1 MILNINDALTHKTT
15 DANFEVQEYGAYYN
29 IKRDPSGLGQR
40 IPNKKVLLREDTEQY
55 LATVG
60 YKYSVI
66 QNKDLLDSVH
76 MNLREAFGKGITGF
90 ADNEVDVKVSTK
102 NAGVKTY
109 IEYSFPDM
117 AESIETTNGHKTTM
131 RFRTIIENSFDSFGS
146 VKLYTGNIDMYCTNG
161 MIVGEYALIR
171 QRHRGKIDIPSFADK
186 LRVAMEQYTKN
197 SVMYQKM
204 AQTSLVGSPYQAMNM
219 TLIERIVYGED
230 EAKYPE
236 NRKLSTHV
244 RDLVWSEMLDRGDNV
259 YSIMSALTSYAK
271 NGINYN
277 SSTPTQ
283 RYQREQK
290 VNKWMQTPAW
300 NEMLDHFDLKQAA

>member
-1 MILNINDALTHKTT
+1 MIDALTHKTT
-15 DANFEVQEYGAYYN
+15 DANFTVKEYSAYYEG
-29 IKRDPSGLGQR
+29 KYKHFPMYVPD
-40 IPNKKVLLREDTEQY
+40 KKVLLREDTNQY

-60 YKYSVI
+60 NKYSVI

-76 MNLREAFGKGITGF
+76 TNLREAFGKGITGF
-90 ADNEVDVKVSTK
+90 TGNEVDVKVSTK
-102 NAGVKTY
+102 NTGVKTY

-117 AESIETTNGHKTTM
+117 TESIETTNGHKTTM

-171 QRHRGKIDIPSFADK
+171 QRHRGEIDIPSFADK

-197 SVMYQKM
+197 SVLYQKM
-204 AQTSLVGSPYQAMNM
+204 AQTSLVGSPYWMSEQSDE
-219 TLIERIVYGED
+219 LIERIVYGED
-230 EAKYPE
+230 EEKYPE

-244 RDLVWSEMLDRGDNV
+244 WLNVWSEILNRGDNV

-271 NGINYN
+271 NGINN
-277 SSTPTQ
+277 KPSTPTQ
-283 RYQREQK
+283 QYQREQK

>member
-1 MILNINDALTHKTT
+1 MLDALTHKTT
-15 DANFEVQEYGAYYN
+15 DANFYVESKPVYYWAETHGYRP
-29 IKRDPSGLGQR
+29 ICQY
-40 IPNKKVLLREDTEQY
+40 ITNKKVLLREDTEQY

-60 YKYSVI
+60 DKYSVI
-66 QNKDLLDSVH
+66 QNNDLLDSVH
-76 MNLREAFGKGITGF
+76 TNLREAFGKGITGF

-131 RFRTIIENSFDSFGS
+131 RFRTIIENSFDSSGS

-161 MIVGEYALIR
+161 MIVGEYALIQ

-197 SVMYQKM
+197 IVLYQQM
-204 AQTSLVGSPYQAMNM
+204 AQTELHHTPYEMKSKLLD
-219 TLIERIVYGED
+219 TIIYGED
-230 EAKYPE
+230 EEKRPE
-236 NRKLSTHV
+236 TSRLSNHIWRLA
-244 RDLVWSEMLDRGDNV
+244 RDEKVKRGDNI

-271 NGINYN
+271 NGINN
-277 SSTPTQ
+277 KPSTPTQ

-300 NEMLDHFDLKQAA
+300 NEMLDYFDLKRAA

>member
-1 MILNINDALTHKTT
+1 MIDALTYKTT
-15 DANFEVQEYGAYYN
+15 DANFYVESKDVYYMADEEFAN
-29 IKRDPSGLGQR
+29 

-60 YKYSVI
+60 NKYTVI

-76 MNLREAFGKGITGF
+76 TNLREAFGKGITGF
-90 ADNEVDVKVSTK
+90 ANNEVDVKVSTK
-102 NAGVKTY
+102 NAVVKTY

-117 AESIETTNGHKTTM
+117 TESIETTNGHKTTM
-131 RFRTIIENSFDSFGS
+131 RFRTIIENSFDSSGS

-171 QRHRGKIDIPSFADK
+171 QRHRGEIDIPSFADK

-204 AQTSLVGSPYQAMNM
+204 AQTGLVGSPYWMSDQTMQF
-219 TLIERIVYGED
+219 IERIVYGED
-230 EAKYPE
+230 EEKYPE

-244 RDLVWSEMLDRGDNV
+244 WDLVWSEMLDRGDNV

-271 NGINYN
+271 NGINN
-277 SSTPTQ
+277 KPSTPTQ

-300 NEMLDHFDLKQAA
+300 NEMLDYFDLKQAA

>member
-1 MILNINDALTHKTT
+1 MIDALTYKTT
-15 DANFEVQEYGAYYN
+15 DANFYVESKDVYYMADEEFAN
-29 IKRDPSGLGQR
+29 

-60 YKYSVI
+60 NKYTVI

-76 MNLREAFGKGITGF
+76 TNLREAFGKGITGF
-90 ADNEVDVKVSTK
+90 ANNEVDVKVSTK

-117 AESIETTNGHKTTM
+117 TESIETTNGHKTTM
-131 RFRTIIENSFDSFGS
+131 RFRTIIENSFDSSGS

-171 QRHRGKIDIPSFADK
+171 QRHRGEIDIPSFADK

-204 AQTSLVGSPYQAMNM
+204 AQTGLVGSPYWMSDQTMQF
-219 TLIERIVYGED
+219 IERIVYGED
-230 EAKYPE
+230 EEKYPE
-236 NRKLSTHV
+236 KRKLSTHV
-244 RDLVWSEMLDRGDNV
+244 WDLVWSEMLDRGDNV

-271 NGINYN
+271 NGINN
-277 SSTPTQ
+277 KPSTPTQ

-300 NEMLDHFDLKQAA
+300 NEMLDYFDLKQAA

>member
-1 MILNINDALTHKTT
+1 MIDALTHKTT
-15 DANFEVQEYGAYYN
+15 DANFYVESKPVYYWAETHGYRPLCQY
-29 IKRDPSGLGQR
+29 IT
-40 IPNKKVLLREDTEQY
+40 NKKVLLREDTEQY

-60 YKYSVI
+60 DKYSVI
-66 QNKDLLDSVH
+66 QNNDLLDSVH
-76 MNLREAFGKGITGF
+76 TNLREAFGKDTTGF

-117 AESIETTNGHKTTM
+117 TENIETTNGHKTTM
-131 RFRTIIENSFDSFGS
+131 RFRTIIENSFDSSGS

-161 MIVGEYALIR
+161 MIVGEYALIQ

-204 AQTSLVGSPYQAMNM
+204 AQTSLVGSPYQTWKMP
-219 TLIERIVYGED
+219 LIERIVYGED
-230 EAKYPE
+230 EEKYPE

-244 RDLVWSEMLDRGDNV
+244 WDLVWSEMLDRGDNV

-271 NGINYN
+271 NGINN
-277 SSTPTQ
+277 KPSTPTQ

-300 NEMLDHFDLKQAA
+300 NEMLDYFDLKRAA